1 MLSRARGAWSTGART
16 PTRIS
21 SATLRCS
28 SGQPT
33 WLAHNLEGALRW
45 RCIIGAE
52 SLVRDGQTTGQRRWA
67 SSAAE
72 GAGERGREAESGG
85 DRGDGGD
92 GGDGGRME
100 AGLFTGMVES
110 PSAQTSI
117 DDLIAHISPQRNAPH
132 LAPSRPNSW
141 PSQLVLL
148 LTPRYAQHALAA
160 DLPTRVLQRFR
171 PNLNPTVSKPLD
183 AITAVVD
190 RLPFP
195 DSTNPLNTAGVGSTG
210 GEGLAYLFM
219 THPPPL
225 STSSQTPL
233 QPEAQKPG
241 SLTFGMSSIHYKT
254 SAIALRNSVQLP
266 LAHTIFSNGLPS
278 TLVHTRYHFD
288 PLTGNLRKSESHS
301 LESQE
306 IRLPPTRGLESVAL
320 DTNLVPLT
328 PARPVRTWMGNII
341 RTLSPKMFRDEMKKP
356 INRTSGPDATSADSL
371 PASQELE
378 EAVSRY
384 FEENSLTPQPV
395 QVWALIIPRKHF
407 RYSRD
412 RKRILTFEPGVKIDG
427 ELRELRLGVS
437 HFLRDGARMHRVL
450 SGGGGWGKKA
460 GLLSLDP
467 DVEYSTRN
475 LRDEK
480 GWQFDFDG
488 TDPESAIQRHQ
499 KEALGDIIH
508 PGDGVMFF
516 LPSKNPV
523 TPSLNDAT
531 APPDS
536 PSSPEPNTSP
546 KPFLSLLFGPIPST
560 IDDIPM
566 WTAGAHSTQRENGSQ
581 PKHFAHTFGAFSEGG
596 MAFQSFDFG
605 DSMTKTK
612 IDVPFSRF
620 ELTSIE
626 KPVEAEKPITGG
638 PISSISQQLSGE
650 ENAPYQQASERP
662 LTQRKS
668 VIRKITQPILRY
680 TNDGPYRPPRAHT
693 EHSDGMDGSHQDS
706 VLAQRATRSGPGKRS
721 YGK

>member
-1 MLSRARGAWSTGART
+1 MTGAGCLVN
-16 PTRIS
+16 
-21 SATLRCS
+21 SA
-28 SGQPT
+28 
-33 WLAHNLEGALRW
+33 
-45 RCIIGAE
+45 
-52 SLVRDGQTTGQRRWA
+52 QTTGQRRCA
-67 SSAAE
+67 SSAAGST
-72 GAGERGREAESGG
+72 GAEEREAESGG
-85 DRGDGGD
+85 DRGDGGGSGVVDTD
-92 GGDGGRME
+92 GSDSSRME

-110 PSAQTSI
+110 PSAQTGI

-132 LAPSRPNSW
+132 VAPSRPNSW

-195 DSTNPLNTAGVGSTG
+195 DPASPLNTAGVGSTG

-254 SAIALRNSVQLP
+254 SVIALRNSVQLP

-278 TLVHTRYHFD
+278 TLTHTRYHFD

-306 IRLPPTRGLESVAL
+306 IRLPPTRGLESVVL

-341 RTLSPKMFRDEMKKP
+341 RTLSPTMFRDEMKKP
-356 INRTSGPDATSADSL
+356 IKRTSGPDSPPADSL

-395 QVWALIIPRKHF
+395 QVWALVIPRKHF

-412 RKRILTFEPGVKIDG
+412 RKRILTFKPGVTIDG

-488 TDPESAIQRHQ
+488 TDPDSAIQQHQ

-516 LPSKNPV
+516 MPNKNPV
-523 TPSLNDAT
+523 TPSLDDAT
-531 APPDS
+531 ARPDS
-536 PSSPEPNTSP
+536 PSIPEPNSPP

-560 IDDIPM
+560 IDDTPM
-566 WTAGAHSTQRENGSQ
+566 WTASADPTERANGSR

-605 DSMTKTK
+605 DSTTKTK

-620 ELTSIE
+620 EMTSIE
-626 KPVEAEKPITGG
+626 KPAETEKPIAGS
-638 PISSISQQLSGE
+638 PISSISHQLSGE
-650 ENAPYQQASERP
+650 ENAPSQQTSERP
-662 LTQRKS
+662 PTQRKS
-668 VIRKITQPILRY
+668 FIRKIKQPVLRY
-680 TNDGPYRPPRAHT
+680 TNEGPYSPRREQAHT
-693 EHSDGMDGSHQDS
+693 EHSDGMDGSHQHS
-706 VLAQRATRSGPGKRS
+706 ALAQKATRSGPGKRS
-721 YGK
+721 YEK